1 MLQKLML
8 MTLKPE
14 RLLANLM
21 CLLFEGLPSSATV
34 YTISWKSEREKRL
47 VTYCFKLIRMQTCF
61 KGTEHHKNADVRSP
75 V

>member
-21 CLLFEGLPSSATV
+21 CLLFEGASFFSYCIYHFMEV
-34 YTISWKSEREKRL
+34 QKGEEISNL
-47 VTYCFKLIRMQTCF
+47 LL
-61 KGTEHHKNADVRSP
+61 
-75 V
+75 